1 MAKTISISIF
11 KGGVGKSTTAVS
23 LSCALAQRDKRVL
36 LVDLD
41 QQASATKYLG
51 LDPDQIMPNL
61 YHVFLRQT
69 PPAMAIQQLRWG
81 FDLLPSN
88 GLLAAIEEAMEAG
101 KDEEVLRQFLTP
113 LLVNYDYVVLDSP
126 PGKQMLS
133 FNALCAADW
142 IIATAAAERMAID
155 GLTDLLNYVS
165 DVLWHNF
172 DHLAG
177 QEIRVLFTM
186 YKANTVHSPGIVQHA
201 RKIWRDNVLPIL
213 IPESIEFPR
222 SYDKKTPITVYNP
235 HHPGAIA
242 YLRLADWVIEN
253 I

>member
-1 MAKTISISIF
+1 MAKIISISIF
-11 KGGVGKSTTAVS
+11 KGGVGKSTSAVS
-23 LSCALAQRDKRVL
+23 LASALTQKGKRVL

-51 LDPDQIMPNL
+51 LDPDQILPNL

-69 PPAMAIQQLRWG
+69 PPAMAIQHLKWG

-101 KDEEVLRQFLTP
+101 QDEGILKEFLMP
-113 LLVNYDYVVLDSP
+113 LLVNYDYVILDSP
-126 PGKQMLS
+126 PGKQLLS
-133 FNALCAADW
+133 FNALFTADW
-142 IIATAAAERMAID
+142 IIATASAERMAID
-155 GLTDLLNYVS
+155 GLTDLLNYVT
-165 DVLWHNF
+165 DVLWSKF
-172 DHLAG
+172 KHLSG
-177 QEIRVLFTM
+177 QEIRILFTM
-186 YKANTVHSPGIVQHA
+186 YKAGTAHSPGIVQNA

-222 SYDKKTPITVYNP
+222 SYDKKRPITVYNP
-235 HHPGAIA
+235 QHKGSLA
-242 YLRLADWVIEN
+242 YMRLADWVIEN